1 MKLAVRDQHE
11 MVLKLYLATPP
22 PYEISRITDA
32 DLFGSVSGQGCSRD
46 IVKSGMAPTT

>member
-32 DLFGSVSGQGCSRD
+32 MLTCSAVCQ
-46 IVKSGMAPTT
+46 VKAAAAIL